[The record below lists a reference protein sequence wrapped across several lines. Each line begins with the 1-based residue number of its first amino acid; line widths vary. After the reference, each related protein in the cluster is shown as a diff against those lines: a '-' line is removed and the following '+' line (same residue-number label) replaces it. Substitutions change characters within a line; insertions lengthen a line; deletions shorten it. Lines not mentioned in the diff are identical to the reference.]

1 MEFKSQLDK
10 LFEGRAAEDEF
21 AMSSNNL
28 LQNSPSLHSPL
39 DSRLSSQ
46 ESQPRGKQTYLEKI
60 DEEFGD
66 PLSDQ
71 EGLDFSNKDQEKPIS
86 RNSHS
91 DLNFSCNLDKM
102 PSPPSKRAK
111 KKQEHRNLL
120 LKYVIGEY
128 NE

>member
-1 MEFKSQLDK
+1 
-10 LFEGRAAEDEF
+10 
-21 AMSSNNL
+21 MSSNNL
-28 LQNSPSLHSPL
+28 LQNPPSLHSPL

-46 ESQPRGKQTYLEKI
+46 ESQPQGKQTYLEKI

-91 DLNFSCNLDKM
+91 DLNSSCNLGKM